1 MPIKFLLFGCF
12 GLLLCSDV
20 NSQTFAPI
28 EYSLPLEVT
37 QRIDEFVNSIDTL
50 ERGTPFLKL
59 RAGWNYGENSEIA
72 VKIGAQHGIDSLLLS
87 QQGRNVSGTNY
98 RIAFA
103 GEALYGT
110 SHVEGS
116 HAMFAKCLMEEESMF
131 VITFRETPK
140 TKIVRTRFKPVW
152 WCVSK

>member
-1 MPIKFLLFGCF
+1 MLIRFLLFGCF
-12 GLLLCSDV
+12 GLILSSNV

-37 QRIDEFVNSIDTL
+37 QRIDEYVNSLDSL
-50 ERGTPFLKL
+50 ERGNPFLIL
-59 RAGWNYGENSEIA
+59 RAGWKYGENSEIA
-72 VKIGAQHGIDSLLLS
+72 VRIGAQHSIDSLLLS
-87 QQGRNVSGTNY
+87 QPGRKVSGTNY

-110 SHVEGS
+110 SYVEGS

-131 VITFRETPK
+131 VITFRENPK

-152 WCVSK
+152 WCASN